1 MHEWSWILLAKSPEL
16 AEKVFEEAEAPIT
29 ELINAA
35 VTPLLSIVT
44 ALAGI
49 YCILLGAKLAK
60 AEEPQEREK
69 AKGALKNAIVG
80 FVLIFVLL
88 VVLQV
93 VKDPLKNWYKSYT
106 STKSSSVVVEYQMN
120 G

>member
-1 MHEWSWILLAKSPEL
+1 MHEWNPILLEKSSGL

-69 AKGALKNAIVG
+69 AKAALKNAIVG

-106 STKSSSVVVEYQMN
+106 KSSSSVVIEYQIN